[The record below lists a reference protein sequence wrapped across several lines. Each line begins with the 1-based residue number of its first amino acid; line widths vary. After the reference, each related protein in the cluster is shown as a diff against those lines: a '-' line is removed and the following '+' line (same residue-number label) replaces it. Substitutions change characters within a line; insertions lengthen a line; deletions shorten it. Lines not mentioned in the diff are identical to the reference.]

1 MCDVIL
7 TKGRKMKL
15 SPLAAAL
22 LGLGLI
28 AACSKSLP
36 DGVSVLEISDAYI
49 VKPAEGRDVSS
60 GGMVIMVTGAD
71 EALIR
76 VSADI
81 AESVEIHTM
90 TMEGGM
96 MRMRQVESLPVTA
109 KAPLVLERGA
119 NHLMFFGVK
128 PSVAIGDK
136 VDLVLTFSNG
146 QGREQ
151 LLVTKAEI
159 IGQDG

>member
-1 MCDVIL
+1 
-7 TKGRKMKL
+7 MKL
-15 SPLAAAL
+15 SPVAAAL
-22 LGLGLI
+22 LGLSLF
-28 AACSKSLP
+28 AACAKP
-36 DGVSVLEISDAYI
+36 IPEGTSVLEISDAYI

-60 GGMVIMVTGAD
+60 GGMVITVRGAD
-71 EALIR
+71 EALTA

-90 TMEGGM
+90 KMEGGM
-96 MRMRQVESLPVTA
+96 MRMRQVESLPVTE
-109 KAPLVLERGA
+109 KNPLVLERGA
-119 NHLMFFGVK
+119 NHLMFFGVS
-128 PSVAIGDK
+128 PNVAIGDE
-136 VDLVLTFSNG
+136 VDLVVTFSNG

>member
-1 MCDVIL
+1 
-7 TKGRKMKL
+7 MKL
-15 SPLAAAL
+15 FPVAAAL
-22 LGLGLI
+22 LGLSLV
-28 AACSKSLP
+28 AACSKTIP
-36 DGVSVLEISDAYI
+36 DGASVLEVSDAYI
-49 VKPAEGRDVSS
+49 VKPAEGRDMSS
-60 GGMVIMVTGAD
+60 GGMVITVRGSD
-71 EALIR
+71 EALTA

-90 TMEGGM
+90 KMVGGM
-96 MRMRQVESLPVTA
+96 MRMRQVDSLPVTQA
-109 KAPLVLERGA
+109 SPLVLERGA
-119 NHLMFFGVK
+119 NHLMFFGVD
-128 PSVAIGDK
+128 PNVAIGDE

>member
-1 MCDVIL
+1 
-7 TKGRKMKL
+7 MKF

-22 LGLGLI
+22 LGLGLV
-28 AACSKSLP
+28 AACSKPLP
-36 DGVSVLEISDAYI
+36 DGVSVLEVTDAYI

-60 GGMVIMVTGAD
+60 GGMVVTVTGAD
-71 EALIR
+71 EALIG

-96 MRMRQVESLPVTA
+96 MRMRQVDSLPVTA
-109 KAPLVLERGA
+109 KTPLVLKRGA
-119 NHLMFFGVK
+119 NHLMFFGLK
-128 PSVAIGDK
+128 PNVAIGDE

-151 LLVTKAEI
+151 LLVTKVEI

>member
-1 MCDVIL
+1 
-7 TKGRKMKL
+7 MKL

-22 LGLGLI
+22 LGLGLV
-28 AACSKSLP
+28 AACSKP
-36 DGVSVLEISDAYI
+36 IPEGANVLEISDAYI
-49 VKPAEGRDVSS
+49 VKPAEGRDIAS
-60 GGMVIMVTGAD
+60 GGMVITVKGAD
-71 EALIR
+71 ESLIA
-76 VSADI
+76 VSSDI

-96 MRMRQVESLPVTA
+96 MRMRQLESLPVTE
-109 KAPLVLERGA
+109 KTPLVLERGG

-128 PSVAIGDK
+128 PNVAIGDE

-151 LLVTKAEI
+151 LLVTQAEI
-159 IGQDG
+159 IGQGD